1 MLIRG
6 GGGWTISPLI
16 ANEMS
21 HKKFVQLG
29 KGPTD
34 PGGTLLNQ
42 TRGSPSRVM
51 MKASH
56 MMRSRTACRCRW
68 DLYPSK

>member
-42 TRGSPSRVM
+42 TRGSPSKVV
-51 MKASH
+51 MKAY
-56 MMRSRTACRCRW
+56 T
-68 DLYPSK
+68 